1 MLHLYF
7 LAGSASHHNYNATK
21 AKKKNHNQVA
31 LLKNIYPQ
39 YLSIAAEEER
49 KENIGIV
56 IDPSSQGSLKLY
68 SHTPF

>member
-1 MLHLYF
+1 MLQ
-7 LAGSASHHNYNATK
+7 K
-21 AKKKNHNQVA
+21 QKKNNHNQVA

-68 SHTPF
+68 SHTPFWSSLS